1 MNKLV
6 YIIALSLVLFSCKNA
21 SKVEDKKADNAQ
33 AKTIVRLDA
42 SQVAQTPLSLVSA
55 EEKTISPVFKVN
67 GIIDVPPQNMVSVSM
82 PLGGYLKSMKL
93 LPGMH
98 FNKGEV
104 IATMQDP
111 KYIELQQEFLI
122 AKSRLEMLQ
131 KEFARQK
138 ELNSSKAS
146 SDKVFQQ
153 AKEAYESAT
162 ITFRSLSEKILLI
175 GIDPNKLNENSLS
188 RTIPIYAPISGFVSK
203 VNVNVGKYVN
213 PTDVLFELV
222 NPEDIHLALN
232 VFEKDMEHLFM
243 GQKVIAYTN
252 NHPEVKYKC
261 EVILIGKDIGSDRS
275 INIHCHFEKY
285 DKQLVPGT
293 YMNAEIIGAGR
304 KAVVIPDEAVMHE
317 GADSYIFIEKAANEY
332 EKIKVETGIIEGL
345 DIEITSASG
354 KDLLKEKIVS
364 KGAYTLW
371 MKLNNVAEE

>member
-6 YIIALSLVLFSCKNA
+6 YILAFTLSVFSCKNA
-21 SKVEDKKADNAQ
+21 SKVEDKKSDNALP
-33 AKTIVRLDA
+33 KTIVRLDA

-275 INIHCHFEKY
+275 INIHCHFEQY

>member
-317 GADSYIFIEKAANEY
+317 GADSYIFIEKAANEF

-345 DIEITSASG
+345 GIEIISASG

>member
-6 YIIALSLVLFSCKNA
+6 YIIALSLVVFSCKNA
-21 SKVEDKKADNAQ
+21 SKVEENKVNNALS
-33 AKTIVRLDA
+33 KTIVRLDA
-42 SQVAQTPLSLVSA
+42 SQAAQTPLSLVRA
-55 EEKTISPVFKVN
+55 EEKNIAPVFKVN

-162 ITFRSLSEKILLI
+162 ITYRSLSEKILLI

-285 DKQLVPGT
+285 DKLLVPGT

-304 KAVVIPDEAVMHE
+304 KAVVVPDEAVMHD
-317 GADSYIFIEKAANEY
+317 GADNYIFIEKAPNEF
-332 EKIKVETGIIEGL
+332 EKIKVETGIIEGSN
-345 DIEITSASG
+345 IEIISASG

>member
-6 YIIALSLVLFSCKNA
+6 YILVVTLGIFSCKNA
-21 SKVEDKKADNAQ
+21 NKAAENTEEKSAV
-33 AKTIVRLDA
+33 KTIVRLDA
-42 SQVAQTPLSLVSA
+42 SQVAQTQLSLLSA

-111 KYIELQQEFLI
+111 KYIELQQDFLI
-122 AKSRLEMLQ
+122 AKSRLDMLQ

-153 AKEAYESAT
+153 AKEAYESAA

-261 EVILIGKDIGSDRS
+261 EVILIGKDIGLDRS

-293 YMNAEIIGAGR
+293 YMNAEIIGVGR

-345 DIEITSASG
+345 GIEIISASG
-354 KDLLKEKIVS
+354 KDLLKEKVVV

-371 MKLNNVAEE
+371 MKLNNVAE

>member
-6 YIIALSLVLFSCKNA
+6 YILAFTLSVFSCKNA
-21 SKVEDKKADNAQ
+21 SKVEDKKADNALP
-33 AKTIVRLDA
+33 KTIVRLDA

-55 EEKTISPVFKVN
+55 EEKTISPIFKVN

-131 KEFARQK
+131 KEYARQK

-293 YMNAEIIGAGR
+293 YMNAEIIGVGR

-345 DIEITSASG
+345 DIEITAASG

>member
-6 YIIALSLVLFSCKNA
+6 YILAFTLSVFSCKNA
-21 SKVEDKKADNAQ
+21 SKVEDKKADNALP
-33 AKTIVRLDA
+33 KTIVRLDA

-131 KEFARQK
+131 KEYARQK

-293 YMNAEIIGAGR
+293 YMNAEIIGVGR

-345 DIEITSASG
+345 DIEITAASG

>member
-21 SKVEDKKADNAQ
+21 SKVEDKKSDNALP
-33 AKTIVRLDA
+33 KTIVRLDA

>member
-6 YIIALSLVLFSCKNA
+6 YILAFTLSVFSCKNA
-21 SKVEDKKADNAQ
+21 SKVEDKKSDNALP
-33 AKTIVRLDA
+33 KTIVRLDA

>member
-6 YIIALSLVLFSCKNA
+6 YILAFALSVFSCKNA
-21 SKVEDKKADNAQ
+21 SKVEDKKSDNALP
-33 AKTIVRLDA
+33 KTIVRLDA
-42 SQVAQTPLSLVSA
+42 SQVAQTPMSLVSA

-317 GADSYIFIEKAANEY
+317 GADSYIFIEKAANEF

-345 DIEITSASG
+345 GIEIISASG

>member
-6 YIIALSLVLFSCKNA
+6 YILAFTLSVFSCKNA
-21 SKVEDKKADNAQ
+21 SKVEDKKSDNALP
-33 AKTIVRLDA
+33 KTIVRLDA
-42 SQVAQTPLSLVSA
+42 SQFAQTPLSLVSA

-275 INIHCHFEKY
+275 INIHCHFEQY